1 MANLAGSEDETVVI
15 LLAVLL
21 VLFQLLPAQAH
32 CHWTQRLVNPK
43 IVPVL

>member
-1 MANLAGSEDETVVI
+1 MADLSGSEDETVVI

-21 VLFQLLPAQAH
+21 VLLQLLPAQAH
-32 CHWTQRLVNPK
+32 CHGSQCLVNPK